1 MKEMIKIGSL
11 AKKIEKNKYKTLYET
26 ELHNRKMY
34 EKRYKEVIQ
43 ENIELQKSTGIAEL
57 RKEIAKLKLELEDTQ
72 GFLAQERQAK
82 EELLKEREEKN
93 EENN

>member
-1 MKEMIKIGSL
+1 MIKIGSL

-57 RKEIAKLKLELEDTQ
+57 RKEIAKLKLELEDTK
-72 GFLAQERQAK
+72 GFLEQERQAK
-82 EELLKEREEKN
+82 EQLLKEREEKN

>member
-1 MKEMIKIGSL
+1 MGSL
-11 AKKIEKNKYKTLYET
+11 AKKIKKNKYKTLYET

-43 ENIELQKSTGIAEL
+43 ENIELQKSTGMSEL

>member
-1 MKEMIKIGSL
+1 MGSL

-34 EKRYKEVIQ
+34 EKRYKEVYE
-43 ENIELQKSTGIAEL
+43 ENIELQKSTGLADL
-57 RKEIAKLKLELEDTQ
+57 RKEIAKLKLELEDTK
-72 GFLAQERQAK
+72 GFLEQERQAK

>member
-1 MKEMIKIGSL
+1 MGSL

-34 EKRYKEVIQ
+34 EQRYKEIYDKY
-43 ENIELQKSTGIAEL
+43 IELQKSTGMAEL
-57 RKEIAKLKLELEDTQ
+57 RKEIAKLKLELEDTK
-72 GFLAQERQAK
+72 GFLEQERQAK